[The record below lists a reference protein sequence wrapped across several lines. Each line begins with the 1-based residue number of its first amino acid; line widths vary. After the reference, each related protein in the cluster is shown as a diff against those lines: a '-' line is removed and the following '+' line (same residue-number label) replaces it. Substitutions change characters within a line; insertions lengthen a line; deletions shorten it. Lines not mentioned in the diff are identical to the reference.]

1 MQNTPFE
8 NYKKRV
14 LSTMEKSGMP
24 KEYATPFL
32 EPENIVEGNIDV
44 KMDDGSTKKFKGY
57 RVQYNSARGPYK
69 GGIRFHQDADL
80 DEVKA
85 LAALMAIKCAVVGI
99 PMGGGKGGVTVN
111 PKELSKKEIENL
123 SRGWVR
129 LMGDNIGVDKD
140 IPAPDVNTT
149 PEIMGYMLD
158 EFEKINKRNEPGMIT
173 GKPLALGGSQGRT
186 PATGQGGFYVLE
198 SLMKALGKK
207 EKGTIAIQ
215 GFGNVGYYFARLV
228 HDAGY
233 KVVAVS
239 DSKEGIY
246 VPGGIDPVAAENLKS
261 SGKRLSDYDGAQ
273 VITNEELLELDV
285 DILVPA
291 ALDNQ
296 IREDNAKNIK
306 AMFIIELANGP
317 ITPEADVILENAGVI
332 VVPDVLANAGGV
344 TVSYFEWVQ
353 NRSQFYWTEE
363 EVLAKLKPIMDDA
376 FEKVFIASKEKE
388 ISMREGAFYVAL
400 ERLVESMKLRGRI

>member
-1 MQNTPFE
+1 M
-8 NYKKRV
+8 
-14 LSTMEKSGMP
+14 
-24 KEYATPFL
+24 
-32 EPENIVEGNIDV
+32 
-44 KMDDGSTKKFKGY
+44 
-57 RVQYNSARGPYK
+57 
-69 GGIRFHQDADL
+69 
-80 DEVKA
+80 
-85 LAALMAIKCAVVGI
+85 
-99 PMGGGKGGVTVN
+99 
-111 PKELSKKEIENL
+111 
-123 SRGWVR
+123 
-129 LMGDNIGVDKD
+129 
-140 IPAPDVNTT
+140 
-149 PEIMGYMLD
+149 
-158 EFEKINKRNEPGMIT
+158 
-173 GKPLALGGSQGRT
+173 
-186 PATGQGGFYVLE
+186 
-198 SLMKALGKK
+198 
-207 EKGTIAIQ
+207 
-215 GFGNVGYYFARLV
+215 
-228 HDAGY
+228 
-233 KVVAVS
+233 S